1 MLLLLYGGGGDV
13 RLVIKSIQS
22 PFVFFSYF
30 RLRLLYF
37 TAWTLPIY
45 FLRFKAFYYE
55 IFVSFCCWCKEE
67 DKPDRKSKSL
77 FTNYKPYR

>member
-30 RLRLLYF
+30 RLLYF

-45 FLRFKAFYYE
+45 FCGSRPF
-55 IFVSFCCWCKEE
+55 IM
-67 DKPDRKSKSL
+67 KSL
-77 FTNYKPYR
+77 FPFVVDLKKKINQTENLNLFTDYKPSR